1 MIIRNYMISNSK
13 FVALLFRH
21 SGCPG
26 CLASIAQ
33 AAIFRVEDNWQCLSF
48 TLTPRAPPVQTA
60 VARRRTW
67 TAGPSHP
74 PDHLPLHHPWNPPA
88 TARCD
93 NSPRSRP
100 STSPSRRRPSS
111 SQRWQRL

>member
-48 TLTPRAPPVQTA
+48 TLTRGVSNLDRA
-60 VARRRTW
+60 
-67 TAGPSHP
+67 
-74 PDHLPLHHPWNPPA
+74 NIPPA
-88 TARCD
+88 LLTRTIRIWCL
-93 NSPRSRP
+93 SLGGILRMP
-100 STSPSRRRPSS
+100 RRPNAVN
-111 SQRWQRL
+111 LFV